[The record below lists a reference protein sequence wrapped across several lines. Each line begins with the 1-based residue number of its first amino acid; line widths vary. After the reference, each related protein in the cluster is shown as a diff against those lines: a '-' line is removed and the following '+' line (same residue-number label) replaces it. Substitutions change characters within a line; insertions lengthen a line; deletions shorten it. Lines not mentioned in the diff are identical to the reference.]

1 MDLIYKLGINHYW
14 VDEDK
19 KKTGRKGDF
28 CSTAISFWDPS
39 SKHILKH
46 FYKPTVS
53 EEISTPIAFQSLL
66 QPDNCICFIRDLRSS
81 ISNCSHCFILLNGFS
96 NLPWL
101 NLILAL
107 CVNCKWGYTDFI
119 LCKQLVKEHWLAILI
134 AVLEKSYLT
143 PKNIGNAFAMKS
155 LSCLGSDAQWGH
167 TVKATLSVRN
177 VLCSLETYLLLESC
191 LLHGR

>member
-1 MDLIYKLGINHYW
+1 MHLIYKLGINHYW
-14 VDEDK
+14 VDEHRK
-19 KKTGRKGDF
+19 KIGRKGDF

-39 SKHILKH
+39 STHILKH

-66 QPDNCICFIRDLRSS
+66 QPDNCMCFFRDLWSS

-119 LCKQLVKEHWLAILI
+119 LCMQLVKEHWLAILI

-143 PKNIGNAFAMKS
+143 PKNMGNAFAMKS
-155 LSCLGSDAQWGH
+155 LSCLGLDAQWGH
-167 TVKATLSVRN
+167 TVKATLNVRN
-177 VLCSLETYLLLESC
+177 VLCSLQTYLLLESC